1 MINHIMSGYRAIAS
15 EKLFVLILVPL
26 LLLSFALSGCRTGID
41 KSTDDPVLAFA
52 VYDGED
58 YVEIPLQFAAS
69 YYKNSG
75 IHADGI
81 RMFASVGQTIR
92 MNELPEIIYT
102 DTYDVKYNE
111 PSGWETTVEL
121 TVYRDTGK
129 EEPER
134 LPSGTILSSLEP
146 GRYVLD
152 YCYKITRKEDYDI
165 RSAVFWL
172 IVE

>member
-1 MINHIMSGYRAIAS
+1 MRNQTKII
-15 EKLFVLILVPL
+15 LILL
-26 LLLSFALSGCRTGID
+26 LATMMMLSSTACGGKTRFD
-41 KSTDDPVLAFA
+41 NNTDDPVLMFA
-52 VYDGED
+52 VFDGKT

-69 YYKNSG
+69 YSKKSG

-81 RMFASVGQTIR
+81 RMFASIGQIVHSQ
-92 MNELPEIIYT
+92 ELPEIVYSDGYSIR
-102 DTYDVKYNE
+102 YDE
-111 PSGWETTVEL
+111 PFGWETMVEL
-121 TVYRDTGK
+121 TVYRDTGE

-134 LPSGTILSSLEP
+134 LSQGTDLSALES

-152 YCYKITRKEDYDI
+152 YCYKITRDDDYDI